1 LQPSV
6 AVRLG
11 KVLAATRREQ
21 QTAMLVV
28 EQHIRFALANRFAV
42 FTRGEVVDSGVADVT
57 SAERIDEH
65 MRTGL
70 GKAPWRKS

>member
-1 LQPSV
+1 
-6 AVRLG
+6 
-11 KVLAATRREQ
+11 
-21 QTAMLVV
+21 MLVV